1 MKTVEV
7 FKMSQDIDSDDLDD
21 EEDNKLLESD
31 VSQAFL
37 EVMRAAKN
45 KKSRE

>member
-31 VSQAFL
+31 VS
-37 EVMRAAKN
+37 
-45 KKSRE
+45 